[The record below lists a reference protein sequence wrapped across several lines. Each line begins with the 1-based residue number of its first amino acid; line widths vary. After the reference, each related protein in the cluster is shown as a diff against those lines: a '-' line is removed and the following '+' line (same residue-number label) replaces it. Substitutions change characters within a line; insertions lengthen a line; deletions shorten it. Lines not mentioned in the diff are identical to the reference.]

1 MKLSKLTSLWMIQPK
16 GFHCQR
22 MPEWPPT
29 CRNFISRTL
38 FSIRVTALFFFHK
51 PPYHMSLNTVSPGI
65 LLSTSILRNKY
76 IFFIWLVGFYSK
88 LFSQQW
94 AALVV
99 DKSSCCSERGT
110 KALFAER
117 ESESVYGLSN
127 NAWVIWYEGN
137 LAGNCWSHS
146 SWGSHNVFR

>member
-1 MKLSKLTSLWMIQPK
+1 MKLLKLNSTRKMQSTGI
-16 GFHCQR
+16 HCQK

-29 CRNFISRTL
+29 WRNFNPRTL
-38 FSIRVTALFFFHK
+38 FPIRVTALLFFFK
-51 PPYHMSLNTVSPGI
+51 PPYHLPLNTVSPGI

-99 DKSSCCSERGT
+99 DKSSCCSERVM
-110 KALFAER
+110 KALFAEG
-117 ESESVYGLSN
+117 ESKSVYRLSN

-137 LAGNCWSHS
+137 LAVNCRSCS
-146 SWGSHNVFR
+146 SWGSHNLFL